1 MSEYA
6 SAYFLLE
13 LVCNAV
19 TIEGKYMSDDGS
31 SVNYKEMGRGEEF
44 KEYVDATVLLADVQ
58 LDKLSQDEVCTSDR
72 LSHVLYFNFI
82 FL

>member
-1 MSEYA
+1 
-6 SAYFLLE
+6 
-13 LVCNAV
+13 
-19 TIEGKYMSDDGS
+19 MSDDGS

-72 LSHVLYFNFI
+72 
-82 FL
+82 